1 MGLLLDSYTTLQRAE
16 TLILS
21 FFLMAE
27 TLVFALDFC
36 CRYREPSHSE
46 VFGNLIRRAV
56 PCFRQTEKSTI
67 ASQSQRD
74 FQA

>member
-27 TLVFALDFC
+27 TLVFA
-36 CRYREPSHSE
+36 
-46 VFGNLIRRAV
+46 
-56 PCFRQTEKSTI
+56 
-67 ASQSQRD
+67 
-74 FQA
+74 